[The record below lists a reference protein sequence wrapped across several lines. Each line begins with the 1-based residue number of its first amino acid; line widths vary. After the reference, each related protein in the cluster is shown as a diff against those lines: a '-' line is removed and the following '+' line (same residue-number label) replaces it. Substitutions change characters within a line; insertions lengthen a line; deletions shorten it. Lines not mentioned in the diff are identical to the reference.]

1 MFTALERVMK
11 VKRNRIGLKRIF
23 VIAICISFIL
33 SLCSCNSTGRYAKRD
48 IDEKIIVHALGIDI
62 TKDGKFEVTLQM
74 LSQQGAGSN
83 TPIDPS
89 KPNSAAVSQVADT
102 IPAAIERCETDLGKR
117 AFLGHSELILLGK
130 SVVDLEPVLDYVINA
145 EGISLGTFMAY
156 TDITAKEILNIKI
169 TSGAYSAEVLKE
181 IFEESQKNGT
191 STECELIRHIDNLE
205 NTNGTT
211 IMPIIKKIKDDKK
224 SSEEKENSSSEVN
237 FGQSKSDSSGTEAEN
252 EKVKSESGKESSSD
266 SSSKEDSSSK
276 SESSSKEES
285 SSKSQ
290 GESGGGE
297 ESGSGGGESGGGS
310 SEEAEATAF
319 YIDGAV
325 IVKNKKPYSV
335 MTRDE
340 IIGLSFLNDGVA
352 EQVIDVKLGDIL
364 TGVTAGSVD
373 KNTKVSVKN
382 NRIVVDIRLVI
393 SYEFYKSYSKK
404 EQKTAGEEADK
415 RIYNFCDKAIKKALK
430 EDNADLF
437 EIHSLLNHNDYKL
450 YKAYKENPEEI
461 LKKIDINVSID
472 SQI

>member
-11 VKRNRIGLKRIF
+11 VKRNSIGLKRIF
-23 VIAICISFIL
+23 VIAVCISFIF

-89 KPNSAAVSQVADT
+89 KPNSAAISQVADT
-102 IPAAIERCETDLGKR
+102 IPAAIERCETDLGKK

-130 SVVDLEPVLDYVINA
+130 SVVDLEPILDYVTNA
-145 EGISLGTFMAY
+145 QGISLGTFMAY

-191 STECELIRHIDNLE
+191 RTECELIRHIDNLE

-224 SSEEKENSSSEVN
+224 SSEEKENSSSEVS
-237 FGQSKSDSSGTEAEN
+237 FGES
-252 EKVKSESGKESSSD
+252 EKVKSESGEESSSD

-393 SYEFYKSYSKK
+393 SYEFYKSYSKE

-415 RIYNFCDKAIKKALK
+415 RIYNYCEKAIKKALK